1 MPDTPSRSRGRSDK
15 FIKSTKSMIDI
26 DKVLKENENSDFL
39 LETQK
44 AKTNAGLERI
54 FPGVEEDEKTLSG
67 MYEPALH
74 NYPLNESV
82 YRPIRPDTNA
92 LNEFPSE
99 VLTFDQQ
106 RKMFPKSHDYYELGT
121 GPADASTTWVGREQ
135 QQRQDSD
142 ADSDTPDFGTERNE
156 RDYAGFY
163 NEDPA
168 FHTVGSQEYWNH
180 IDEFSRTS
188 RINAEEQAY
197 RHHSWEQD
205 RLANPITAATAAV
218 IASRANSRTN
228 INTSGTGSRATRRST
243 RQNLVVRMHDR
254 DAVADRIS
262 QSMPFAAGSTRGG
275 RHSLRGALGAHRG
288 EGQLP
293 THISPP
299 DNPDYTVYS
308 RDTPI
313 AWRSNEQGS
322 DVWHVPTVNYS
333 SSSTNH
339 QNIVRRALLNTHV
352 STVMEANRRLESEQG
367 RHREQGIHLPAKLY
381 RISKDIETFHRPDE
395 DGDFTLYDAASSDVQ
410 NHIDTVLTPA
420 VEAHKLTRGYIN
432 RKNREYLAEN
442 QFQIP
447 LGEGDT
453 D

>member
-1 MPDTPSRSRGRSDK
+1 MTMPDTPSRSRGRSDK
-15 FIKSTKSMIDI
+15 FIKSTKAMIDI
-26 DKVLKENENSDFL
+26 DRVLKENENSDFL

-74 NYPLNESV
+74 NYPLGESV
-82 YRPIRPDTNA
+82 YRPVRPDYNQIA
-92 LNEFPSE
+92 EFLSPE
-99 VLTFDQQ
+99 LTWDQQ
-106 RKMFPKSHDYYELGT
+106 RRMFPKSQHHYEEGT
-121 GPADASTTWVGREQ
+121 GLSGIPYTYHRQ
-135 QQRQDSD
+135 NRRLLQRQNRD
-142 ADSDTPDFGTERNE
+142 ADSNTPDFGTERTE

-163 NEDPA
+163 NADPPP
-168 FHTVGSQEYWNH
+168 HPIGSQEYWND
-180 IDEFSRTS
+180 IDETTRT
-188 RINAEEQAY
+188 Y
-197 RHHSWEQD
+197 
-205 RLANPITAATAAV
+205 
-218 IASRANSRTN
+218 RANSSAHRALRHATPRIS
-228 INTSGTGSRATRRST
+228 INTSGTGSRAIRRSA
-243 RQNLVVRMHDR
+243 RQNLVVRMRDR

-262 QSMPFAAGSTRGG
+262 QSTPFAAGSVRSGQHT
-275 RHSLRGALGAHRG
+275 LRGALGPPRV
-288 EGQLP
+288 EGWLP
-293 THISPP
+293 DHLIP
-299 DNPDYTVYS
+299 DDSPDYTVYS

-339 QNIVRRALLNTHV
+339 QNIVRRALSNTHV
-352 STVMEANRRLESEQG
+352 STVDKANQTLESERI
-367 RHREQGIHLPAKLY
+367 RHRKQGIHLPAKLY

-395 DGDFTLYDAASSDVQ
+395 DGGFTIAEAASSDVQ
-410 NHIDTVLTPA
+410 NHLDNVLTPA

-442 QFQIP
+442 QFQVP

>member
-1 MPDTPSRSRGRSDK
+1 MTMPDTPSRSRGRSDN
-15 FIKSTKSMIDI
+15 FIKNTKAMIDI
-26 DKVLKENENSDFL
+26 DRVLKENENSDFL

-54 FPGVEEDEKTLSG
+54 FPGVEEDEKTHSG

-74 NYPLNESV
+74 NYPLGETV
-82 YRPIRPDTNA
+82 FRPLRPDINT
-92 LNEFPSE
+92 LGEFPSE

-106 RKMFPKSHDYYELGT
+106 LKMFPKYNEYYAEGT
-121 GPADASTTWVGREQ
+121 GPADASTWVGREQ

-156 RDYAGFY
+156 RDYAGF
-163 NEDPA
+163 NSSTEMSRQPI
-168 FHTVGSQEYWNH
+168 GSEKYWNH
-180 IDEFSRTS
+180 LDTYSSNEQTRSVAQNALRTGNFRTS
-188 RINAEEQAY
+188 
-197 RHHSWEQD
+197 
-205 RLANPITAATAAV
+205 
-218 IASRANSRTN
+218 

-243 RQNLVVRMHDR
+243 RQSLVVRMRDR

-262 QSMPFAAGSTRGG
+262 QSTPFAAGSTRGG

-313 AWRSNEQGS
+313 AWRSNQQGS
-322 DVWHVPTVNYS
+322 DVWHVPNVNYS

-352 STVMEANRRLESEQG
+352 STVDEANQTLESERF

-395 DGDFTLYDAASSDVQ
+395 DGGFTLADAASSDVQ
-410 NHIDTVLTPA
+410 NHLDTVLTPA

-432 RKNREYLAEN
+432 RKNRAYLAEN

>member
-1 MPDTPSRSRGRSDK
+1 MPDTPSRSRGRSDN
-15 FIKSTKSMIDI
+15 FIKNTKAMIDI
-26 DKVLKENENSDFL
+26 DRVLKENENSDFL

-54 FPGVEEDEKTLSG
+54 FPGVEEDETTLSG

-74 NYPLNESV
+74 NYPLGETV
-82 YRPIRPDTNA
+82 LRPLRPDINT
-92 LNEFPSE
+92 LREYPSE

-106 RKMFPKSHDYYELGT
+106 LNMFPKSKEYYAEGT
-121 GPADASTTWVGREQ
+121 GPFAPSPPINRQ
-135 QQRQDSD
+135 LRQRQDSD
-142 ADSDTPDFGTERNE
+142 YDSDTPDFGTERDE
-156 RDYAGFY
+156 RDYAGF
-163 NEDPA
+163 NSRIAMSRQPI
-168 FHTVGSQEYWNH
+168 GSEEYWNYL
-180 IDEFSRTS
+180 DLSSSNEQTRSVAQ
-188 RINAEEQAY
+188 NAL
-197 RHHSWEQD
+197 STGD
-205 RLANPITAATAAV
+205 F
-218 IASRANSRTN
+218 RTN

-243 RQNLVVRMHDR
+243 RQNLVVRTRQSLVVRMRDR
-254 DAVADRIS
+254 DVVAYRIS
-262 QSMPFAAGSTRGG
+262 SSTPFAAGSVRSG

-313 AWRSNEQGS
+313 AWRSNQQGS
-322 DVWHVPTVNYS
+322 DVWHVPNVNYS

-339 QNIVRRALLNTHV
+339 QNIVRRALSNTHV
-352 STVMEANRRLESEQG
+352 SSVDKANQELEYERI
-367 RHREQGIHLPAKLY
+367 RHRKQGIHLPAKTY

-395 DGDFTLYDAASSDVQ
+395 DGDYSLADSASSDVH
-410 NHIDTVLTPA
+410 NHFVTVLTPA